1 MKLYTKNY
9 GIKEYNESEII
20 TFPKGIPGF
29 EHLTKFIIFP
39 IEGNPVFNVMH
50 SVEDFAIGLI
60 VVSPFYVMKEY
71 EFKLEDEYIN
81 ELKIQNESD
90 VLVVNT
96 VCLNKE
102 MKKIT
107 TNLKAPIVININSKI
122 GEQLILD
129 NDKYLIKHPLFKE
142 EWLC

>member
-1 MKLYTKNY
+1 MRLYTKNY
-9 GIKEYNESEII
+9 GIKEYDESEII

-29 EHLTKFIIFP
+29 ENLTKFIIFP

-50 SVEDFAIGLI
+50 SIEDLAIGLI

-81 ELKIQNESD
+81 ELKIQKESD

-102 MKKIT
+102 MKKMT
-107 TNLKAPIVININSKI
+107 ANLKAPIVININSKI

-129 NDKYLIKHPLFKE
+129 NDKYLIKHPIFKE
-142 EWLC
+142 N

>member
-9 GIKEYNESEII
+9 GVKEYDESEII

-29 EHLTKFIIFP
+29 EHLTKFTIFP

-50 SVEDFAIGLI
+50 SIEDLAIGLV

-96 VCLNKE
+96 VCLNRE

-129 NDKYLIKHPLFKE
+129 SDKYLIKHPLFKE
-142 EWLC
+142 E